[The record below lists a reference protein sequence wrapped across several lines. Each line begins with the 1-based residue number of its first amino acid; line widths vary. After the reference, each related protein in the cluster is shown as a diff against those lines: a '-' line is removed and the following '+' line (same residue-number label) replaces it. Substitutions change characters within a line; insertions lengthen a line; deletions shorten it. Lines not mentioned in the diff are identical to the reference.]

1 MQTYL
6 TGEAVIV
13 LGVGLF
19 LALAPYET
27 SLWRLGESRLSI
39 ASKGGIA
46 IVVFAYSIMLLSFRS
61 FNPFIYFRF

>member
-6 TGEAVIV
+6 TGEAMIV
-13 LGVGLF
+13 LGIGLV
-19 LALAPYET
+19 LALGPHEI
-27 SLWRLGESRLSI
+27 SLWRLEESRLSI

-46 IVVFAYSIMLLSFRS
+46 IVVFFYSIMLLSFRS